1 MSYNYIISAE
11 EKEEAKEK
19 IEEIRKSIKLDFDY
33 SEYDLE
39 EDGLYPIIDELTTI
53 SLFDNPKFIVI
64 NSSENIIKAN
74 DKAFVELL
82 TAMNSQENDNVLVF
96 IFLNGFDQKNERLSR
111 IKRYS
116 SFIEINLKNM
126 PLDEYARNVFS
137 KDGYQI
143 DEHTI
148 SLLVLYTASL
158 ASLKQAINILECYKY
173 QEKIITDDDVKKLVV
188 PPLEDNVYN
197 LIDSVIQ
204 KDKARI
210 FSILADFKKENI
222 QYSFLVSLLINKFQ
236 EMYNVNILAKSGIT
250 QADIQDL
257 FNVSSGK
264 AYYML
269 KNAKAVDIYEIKK
282 NLSMLNDLDY
292 QIKTGK
298 VDQNIG
304 LELYFLKL

>member
-173 QEKIITDDDVKKLVV
+173 QEKIITDDDVKRLVV

-197 LIDSVIQ
+197 LIYSVIQ

>member
-148 SLLVLYTASL
+148 SLLVLYTSSL
-158 ASLKQAINILECYKY
+158 ASLKQSINILECYKY

-269 KNAKAVDIYEIKK
+269 KNAKAVDTYEIKK

>member
-19 IEEIRKSIKLDFDY
+19 IEEIKESIKLDFDY

>member
-158 ASLKQAINILECYKY
+158 ASLKQSINILECYKY

-269 KNAKAVDIYEIKK
+269 KNAKAVDTYEIKK
-282 NLSMLNDLDY
+282 NLSMLNDLDF

>member
-158 ASLKQAINILECYKY
+158 ASLKQSINILECYKY
-173 QEKIITDDDVKKLVV
+173 QEKMITDDDVKKLVV

-269 KNAKAVDIYEIKK
+269 KNAKAVDTYEIKK

>member
-158 ASLKQAINILECYKY
+158 ASLKQSINILECYKY
-173 QEKIITDDDVKKLVV
+173 QEKMITDDDVKKLVV

-250 QADIQDL
+250 QDDIQDL

>member
-1 MSYNYIISAE
+1 
-11 EKEEAKEK
+11 
-19 IEEIRKSIKLDFDY
+19 
-33 SEYDLE
+33 
-39 EDGLYPIIDELTTI
+39 
-53 SLFDNPKFIVI
+53 
-64 NSSENIIKAN
+64 
-74 DKAFVELL
+74 
-82 TAMNSQENDNVLVF
+82 
-96 IFLNGFDQKNERLSR
+96 
-111 IKRYS
+111 
-116 SFIEINLKNM
+116 M

-158 ASLKQAINILECYKY
+158 ASLKQSINILECYKY
-173 QEKIITDDDVKKLVV
+173 QEKMITDDDVKKLVV

-269 KNAKAVDIYEIKK
+269 KNAKAVDTYEIKK

>member
-143 DEHTI
+143 DDHTI

-173 QEKIITDDDVKKLVV
+173 QEKIITDDDVKRLVV

-269 KNAKAVDIYEIKK
+269 KNAKAVDTYEIKK

>member
-19 IEEIRKSIKLDFDY
+19 IEEIKESIKLDFDY

-158 ASLKQAINILECYKY
+158 ASLKQSINILECYKY
-173 QEKIITDDDVKKLVV
+173 QEKMITDDDVKKLVV

>member
-74 DKAFVELL
+74 DKTFVELL

-158 ASLKQAINILECYKY
+158 ASLKQSINILECYKY

>member
-269 KNAKAVDIYEIKK
+269 KNAKAVDRYEIKK

>member
-1 MSYNYIISAE
+1 MSYNYKISAE

-148 SLLVLYTASL
+148 SFLVLYTASL
-158 ASLKQAINILECYKY
+158 ASLKQSINILECYKY
-173 QEKIITDDDVKKLVV
+173 QEKIITDDDVKRLVV

-269 KNAKAVDIYEIKK
+269 KNAKAVDTYEIKK

>member
-19 IEEIRKSIKLDFDY
+19 IEEIKKSIKLDFDY

-96 IFLNGFDQKNERLSR
+96 IFLDGFDQKNERLSR

-158 ASLKQAINILECYKY
+158 ASLKQSINILECYKY

>member
-173 QEKIITDDDVKKLVV
+173 QEKIITDDDVKRLVV

-269 KNAKAVDIYEIKK
+269 KNAKAVDTYEIKK

>member
-158 ASLKQAINILECYKY
+158 ASLKQSINILECYKY
-173 QEKIITDDDVKKLVV
+173 QEKMITDDDVKRLVV

>member
-33 SEYDLE
+33 SDYDLE

-158 ASLKQAINILECYKY
+158 ASLKQSINILECYKY

-269 KNAKAVDIYEIKK
+269 KNAKAVDTYEIKK

>member
-158 ASLKQAINILECYKY
+158 ASLKQSINILECYKY

-269 KNAKAVDIYEIKK
+269 KNAKAVDTYEIKK

>member
-19 IEEIRKSIKLDFDY
+19 IEEIKESIKLDFDY

-148 SLLVLYTASL
+148 SLLILYTASL
-158 ASLKQAINILECYKY
+158 ASLKQSINILECYKY

-269 KNAKAVDIYEIKK
+269 KNAKAVDTYEIKK

>member
-158 ASLKQAINILECYKY
+158 ASLKQSINILECYKY

>member
-173 QEKIITDDDVKKLVV
+173 QEKMITDDDVKRLVV

>member
-158 ASLKQAINILECYKY
+158 ASLKQSINILECYKY
-173 QEKIITDDDVKKLVV
+173 QEKMITDDDVKKLVV

>member
-19 IEEIRKSIKLDFDY
+19 IEEIKESIKLDFDY

-158 ASLKQAINILECYKY
+158 ASLKQSINILECYKY
-173 QEKIITDDDVKKLVV
+173 QEKMITDDDVKKLVV

-236 EMYNVNILAKSGIT
+236 EMYNVNILAKSGII

>member
-173 QEKIITDDDVKKLVV
+173 QEKMITDDDVKKLVV

>member
-19 IEEIRKSIKLDFDY
+19 IEEIKESIKLDFDY

-173 QEKIITDDDVKKLVV
+173 QEKMITDDDVKKLVV

>member
-173 QEKIITDDDVKKLVV
+173 QEKMITDDDVKRLVV

-269 KNAKAVDIYEIKK
+269 KNAKVVDIYEIKK

>member
-19 IEEIRKSIKLDFDY
+19 IEEIKESIKLDFDY

-148 SLLVLYTASL
+148 SLLILYTASL
-158 ASLKQAINILECYKY
+158 ASLKQSINILECYKY
-173 QEKIITDDDVKKLVV
+173 QEKMITDDDVKRLVV

-269 KNAKAVDIYEIKK
+269 KNAKAVDTYEIKK

>member
-173 QEKIITDDDVKKLVV
+173 QEKIITDDDVKRLVV

>member
-64 NSSENIIKAN
+64 NSSENIINAN
-74 DKAFVELL
+74 DKAFVDLL

-158 ASLKQAINILECYKY
+158 ASLKQSINILECYKY
-173 QEKIITDDDVKKLVV
+173 QEKMITDDDVKKLVV

-269 KNAKAVDIYEIKK
+269 KNAKVVDIYEIKK